1 MQCVLF
7 CFQVLSFSIIL
18 FQLLVI
24 CLLSSLNSIP
34 FYKYTILFFIH
45 SFVHGHMDWFQLWE
59 NISKMWTFLYRSFH
73 ECVFIS
79 LGKIS
84 KSEIVGLCSKH
95 MLNFIRI
102 QLVFKTFVPFYIPT
116 GNTRA
121 YRLLRKFANNWN
133 GRAILVGVGW
143 YHTVVCFTFIWWL
156 IHWASYHVPFGE
168 HYLWS
173 VCSMFPLF

>member
-1 MQCVLF
+1 
-7 CFQVLSFSIIL
+7 
-18 FQLLVI
+18 
-24 CLLSSLNSIP
+24 
-34 FYKYTILFFIH
+34 
-45 SFVHGHMDWFQLWE
+45 MDWFQLWE

-84 KSEIVGLCSKH
+84 RSEIVGLCSKH

-102 QLVFKTFVPFYIPT
+102 QLVLKTFVPFYIPT

-121 YRLLRKFANNWN
+121 YRLSLQICQQLEWKSHSSGCRVVSHCGLFYIYLMTNALS
-133 GRAILVGVGW
+133 ILP
-143 YHTVVCFTFIWWL
+143 
-156 IHWASYHVPFGE
+156 VPFGE

-173 VCSMFPLF
+173 VCSRFPILIG